1 MIVGHRLNSLRG
13 MTRGKCSGPVTR
25 YCEVSSRWLP
35 NDCVLLRDA
44 ALRPPALRLRRAEID
59 VADRPQDQPKPLRS
73 GLPAPLRSAEIGARE
88 VIAYLREHPDFLDR
102 HPDALRLLRAPTRCV
117 DEEVL
122 DFQHFML
129 ERLRGDL
136 TRLHD
141 EQRSLIATSR
151 GNLASQSRVHKA
163 VLAMLR
169 APSFE
174 HLLQIVTTDL
184 AVLIDVD
191 VVTLGVESSASR
203 TPRLPVHGLHLLPS
217 GTVDRLL
224 GLNRDTLLCTDI
236 QGDPALFGEA
246 AGLVRSQALLR
257 LSFSRSAPVGLM
269 CMGTRTADTF
279 QPGLGTE
286 LLAFL
291 AHTLEIAIAQWLDRA
306 R

>member
-1 MIVGHRLNSLRG
+1 M
-13 MTRGKCSGPVTR
+13 RGKHPGPVPR
-25 YCEVSSRWLP
+25 HFEVSSRWLP
-35 NDCVLLRDA
+35 NDCALLCHYI
-44 ALRPPALRLRRAEID
+44 LRPTPRRRPARID
-59 VADRPQDQPKPLRS
+59 VADRPQDQPKPVRS
-73 GLPAPLRSAEIGARE
+73 GLPAPVRLAEIGARE
-88 VIAYLREHPDFLDR
+88 VVAYLREHPDFLDR
-102 HPDALRLLRAPTRCV
+102 HPDALRLLRAPTRLAG
-117 DEEVL
+117 DGVL

-129 ERLRGDL
+129 ERLRSDL
-136 TRLHD
+136 TRLQD
-141 EQRSLIATSR
+141 EQKRLIATSR

-191 VVTLGVESSASR
+191 IVTLGVESSASR
-203 TPRLPVHGLHLLPS
+203 IPRLPVHGIHLLAS

-224 GLNRDTLLCTDI
+224 GPNRDTLLCTDI

-257 LSFSRSAPVGLM
+257 LSFSRTAPVGLM
-269 CMGTRTADTF
+269 CIGTRTADTF

-286 LLAFL
+286 LLTFL
-291 AHTLEIAIAQWLDRA
+291 AHTLEITIAQWLDRA

>member
-1 MIVGHRLNSLRG
+1 M
-13 MTRGKCSGPVTR
+13 
-25 YCEVSSRWLP
+25 
-35 NDCVLLRDA
+35 
-44 ALRPPALRLRRAEID
+44 
-59 VADRPQDQPKPLRS
+59 ADRPQDQPKPLRS

-102 HPDALRLLRAPTRCV
+102 HPDALRLLRAPTRRV
-117 DEEVL
+117 DDEVL

-163 VLAMLR
+163 ALAMLR

-191 VVTLGVESSASR
+191 VVTLGVESAASR
-203 TPRLPVHGLHLLPS
+203 MTRLPVQGIHLLPS
-217 GTVDRLL
+217 GTVDALL
-224 GLNRDTLLCTDI
+224 GPNRDALLSSSI
-236 QGDPALFGEA
+236 QADPALFGPA

-257 LSFSRSAPVGLM
+257 LSISRSGPIGLM
-269 CMGTRTADTF
+269 CIGTRKPDTF
-279 QPGLGTE
+279 YPGLGTE
-286 LLAFL
+286 LLTFL
-291 AHTLEIAIAQWLDRA
+291 ARALEITIAQWLERG

>member
-1 MIVGHRLNSLRG
+1 
-13 MTRGKCSGPVTR
+13 
-25 YCEVSSRWLP
+25 
-35 NDCVLLRDA
+35 
-44 ALRPPALRLRRAEID
+44 

-73 GLPAPLRSAEIGARE
+73 GLPAPVLPAEIGARE
-88 VIAYLREHPDFLDR
+88 VVAYLREHPDFLDR
-102 HPDALRLLRAPTRCV
+102 HPDALRLLRAPSRPAG
-117 DEEVL
+117 DGVL

-136 TRLHD
+136 GRLQD
-141 EQRSLIATSR
+141 EQKSLIATSR
-151 GNLASQSRVHKA
+151 GNLASQCRVHKA

-191 VVTLGVESSASR
+191 IITLGVESSASR
-203 TPRLPVHGLHLLPS
+203 TPRLPVHGIHLLPA

-224 GLNRDTLLCTDI
+224 GPSRDTLLCTDI

-257 LSFSRSAPVGLM
+257 LSFSRSAPIGLM
-269 CMGTRTADTF
+269 CIGTRTADTF

-286 LLAFL
+286 LLTFL
-291 AHTLEIAIAQWLDRA
+291 ARTLEITIAQWLDRA

>member
-1 MIVGHRLNSLRG
+1 
-13 MTRGKCSGPVTR
+13 
-25 YCEVSSRWLP
+25 
-35 NDCVLLRDA
+35 
-44 ALRPPALRLRRAEID
+44 
-59 VADRPQDQPKPLRS
+59 VADRPQDRPKPVRAGGAAIARPS
-73 GLPAPLRSAEIGARE
+73 EIGARD
-88 VIAYLREHPDFLDR
+88 VVAYLREHPDFLDR
-102 HPDALRLLRAPTRCV
+102 HPDALRLLRAPTRQTS
-117 DEEVL
+117 DQVL

-129 ERLRGDL
+129 ERLRHDL
-136 TRLHD
+136 ARLQS

-151 GNLASQSRVHKA
+151 GNLASQCRVHKA

-184 AVLIDVD
+184 AVVLDVD

-203 TPRLPVHGLHLLPS
+203 TTRLPLNGIHLLPS

-224 GLNRDTLLCTDI
+224 GPNRDALLYNDI
-236 QGDPALFGEA
+236 QGDPALFGGA

-269 CMGTRTADTF
+269 CIGTRTPDTF

-286 LLAFL
+286 LLTFL
-291 AHTLEIAIAQWLDRA
+291 SRTLEITIAQWLDRG

>member
-1 MIVGHRLNSLRG
+1 M
-13 MTRGKCSGPVTR
+13 
-25 YCEVSSRWLP
+25 
-35 NDCVLLRDA
+35 
-44 ALRPPALRLRRAEID
+44 
-59 VADRPQDQPKPLRS
+59 ADRPQDQPKPLRS
-73 GLPAPLRSAEIGARE
+73 GLPAPVRPAEIGARE
-88 VIAYLREHPDFLDR
+88 VVAYLREHPDFLDR
-102 HPDALRLLRAPTRCV
+102 HPDALRLLRAPSRLAG
-117 DEEVL
+117 DGVL

-136 TRLHD
+136 TRLQD
-141 EQRSLIATSR
+141 EQKSLIATSR
-151 GNLASQSRVHKA
+151 GNLASQCRVNKA

-191 VVTLGVESSASR
+191 IITLGVESSASR
-203 TPRLPVHGLHLLPS
+203 TPRLPVHGIHLLPS

-224 GLNRDTLLCTDI
+224 GPSRDTLLCTDI

-257 LSFSRSAPVGLM
+257 LSFSRSAPLGLM
-269 CMGTRTADTF
+269 CIGTRTADTF

-286 LLAFL
+286 LLTFL
-291 AHTLEIAIAQWLDRA
+291 ARTLEITIAQWLDRA